1 MAYTPED
8 AGWFAALGARVTTE
22 PSTPTH
28 YSAEVHLAE
37 ALDFMG
43 EPDPEDPE
51 HVIDIRSRVLLEHFR
66 VRDGYSWPAR
76 PE

>member
-1 MAYTPED
+1 
-8 AGWFAALGARVTTE
+8 
-22 PSTPTH
+22 
-28 YSAEVHLAE
+28 
-37 ALDFMG
+37 MG